1 MTSRDGREKPPVSL
15 VGSDADVAFYRRQ
28 LAQLGQP
35 ALILGCANGRLAWE
49 LCSELPSVVG
59 VDPSP
64 AMIAFAEGERAQ
76 RPPEIAGRVRFLSA
90 DLRSLRLA
98 DRFGSVLAP
107 HNVLALM
114 PSLLDLEAAI
124 ATARHHLLPGGLLVF
139 DAVNPRRGS
148 APGAESERN
157 SSALDSWTPRSAFA
171 PHLRERRRTG
181 RAPGEGIRRLRL
193 RQFFPL
199 EFDAALQSGG
209 FVATARYG
217 RYDEK
222 PFDPDDPLQ
231 IVVASLRDE

>member
-1 MTSRDGREKPPVSL
+1 MARRNGPEKPPVSL

-49 LCSELPSVVG
+49 LCAELPSVVG

-114 PSLLDLEAAI
+114 PSVLDLEAGVAPPP
-124 ATARHHLLPGGLLVF
+124 APFFPGGPF
-139 DAVNPRRGS
+139 GFRAGNSPPGGGPARGS
-148 APGAESERN
+148 RGNRSPLG
-157 SSALDSWTPRSAFA
+157 SW
-171 PHLRERRRTG
+171 
-181 RAPGEGIRRLRL
+181 
-193 RQFFPL
+193 
-199 EFDAALQSGG
+199 
-209 FVATARYG
+209 
-217 RYDEK
+217 
-222 PFDPDDPLQ
+222 
-231 IVVASLRDE
+231 